1 MNQANSHQD
10 NFSAEKSM
18 KKHSIKRQIYYQIS
32 AFMSII
38 LFVMWG
44 YLQFFAVSVLLI
56 PIFFIP
62 IIYLIYSIVD
72 GINDPILGYLT
83 DKSKKFT
90 AKYGKRYPWIMIGA
104 IISPIILVLCFVPV
118 VDVKS
123 NTEAVIIAVAWL
135 ILMMSVYETFLTL
148 REISHVSLFPDLFR
162 DLEQRANVAGIGMFI
177 VLICQIIASVSIPL
191 IIANLGGASNP
202 KAFLGAVIFVA
213 IVNYILIIPLHWGV
227 RETEEM
233 KEARLK
239 LEQEEKTSVSVK
251 EVLIRIFKDRN
262 WMSYLIAFLCWA
274 IAGACILAGVNF
286 FVLHYLGL
294 GIEATILPM
303 LAVLLLAIITIPLWV
318 YLPKKL
324 WSIKKTYLAG
334 LIASAIPYLLLFF
347 VTDYI
352 GFIIVIALVGI
363 GYSANWGVVFSLVQ
377 AESIDNAVVK
387 TGIREEASYMGV
399 MRVFSAFSWFFQTLI
414 FVIVWTVTGY
424 VPARGA
430 NQTELAK
437 FGLKLIIS
445 LIPFVFVVLG
455 IIIFAIMYTITKE
468 EAQSNRE
475 KLLELGL

>member
-1 MNQANSHQD
+1 MKMNQENSNQV
-10 NFSAEKSM
+10 NSK
-18 KKHSIKRQIYYQIS
+18 KKHSIKRQVYYQIS
-32 AFMSII
+32 AFMSIM

-56 PIFFIP
+56 PIFLIP
-62 IIYLIYSIVD
+62 IIYLVYSIVD

-83 DKSKKFT
+83 DRSRRFT

-104 IISPIILVLCFVPV
+104 IFSPGILILCFVPV
-118 VDVKS
+118 FDAS
-123 NTEAVIIAVAWL
+123 LSAEMAVYAAIWL
-135 ILMMSVYETFLTL
+135 IIMMCIYETFLTV

-177 VLICQIIASVSIPL
+177 VLICQIIASISIPL
-191 IIANLGGASNP
+191 IIANLGGATNP
-202 KAFLGAVIFVA
+202 NAYLGAVIFVA
-213 IVNYILIIPLHWGV
+213 ILNYILIIPLHWGV

-233 KEARLK
+233 KETRLK
-239 LEQEEKTSVSVK
+239 LEKEENVSVSVR
-251 EVLIRIFKDRN
+251 EVLVRIFKDRN
-262 WMSYLIAFLCWA
+262 WMSYLFAFLCWA
-274 IAGACILAGVNF
+274 IAGACILAGINF

-303 LAVLLLAIITIPLWV
+303 LAVLLIAIITIPLWV

-363 GYSANWGVVFSLVQ
+363 GYSANWGVVYSLVQ
-377 AESIDNAVVK
+377 AETIDNAVVK
-387 TGIREEASYMGV
+387 TGKREEASYMGV

-414 FVIVWTVTGY
+414 FAMVWTITGY

-445 LIPFVFVVLG
+445 LIPFVFVLLG
-455 IIIFAIMYTITKE
+455 VIVFATMYTITKE
-468 EAQSNRE
+468 EAKLNRE
-475 KLLELGL
+475 KLMELGL

>member
-1 MNQANSHQD
+1 MSQLNSSQE
-10 NFSAEKSM
+10 NFSSEKSI
-18 KKHSIKRQIYYQIS
+18 KKHGIKRQIYYQVS
-32 AFMSII
+32 AFISIL

-44 YLQFFAVSVLLI
+44 YLQFFAVAVLLI
-56 PIFFIP
+56 PIVFIP

-72 GINDPILGYLT
+72 GMNDPILGYLT
-83 DKSKKFT
+83 DRSKKFT

-104 IISPIILVLCFVPV
+104 IVSPIFLVLSFIPV
-118 VDVKS
+118 VNLKTNS
-123 NTEAVIIAVAWL
+123 EAAIIAVLWL
-135 ILMMSVYETFLTL
+135 IIMMSIYETFLTL

-162 DLEQRANVAGIGMFI
+162 DLEERANVAGIGMLI
-177 VLICQIIASVSIPL
+177 VLICQIVASISIPL
-191 IIANLGGASNP
+191 IIANLGGAYNP
-202 KAFLGAVIFVA
+202 DAYLGAVIFVA
-213 IVNYILIIPLHWGV
+213 IVNYILLIPLHWGV

-233 KEARLK
+233 KEVRLK
-239 LEQEEKTSVSVK
+239 LEKEEKISISVRA
-251 EVLIRIFKDRN
+251 VLIRIFKDRN
-262 WMSYLIAFLCWA
+262 WMSYLFAFLCWA

-294 GIEATILPM
+294 GIEDTILPM
-303 LAVLLLAIITIPLWV
+303 LAVLVMAIITIPLWV

-324 WSIKKTYLAG
+324 WSIKKTYLVG

-363 GYSANWGVVFSLVQ
+363 GYSANWGVVYSLVQ
-377 AESIDNAVVK
+377 AEAIDNAVVK
-387 TGIREEASYMGV
+387 TGMREEASYMGV

-414 FVIVWTVTGY
+414 FVIVWTITGY
-424 VPARGA
+424 VPSKGA

-445 LIPFVFVVLG
+445 LIPFLFVVLG
-455 IIIFAIMYTITKE
+455 IIIFAIIYSISKE
-468 EAQSNRE
+468 EAQLNRK

>member
-1 MNQANSHQD
+1 MSQSNSYQE
-10 NFSAEKSM
+10 NLSSENSIN
-18 KKHSIKRQIYYQIS
+18 KHGIKRQIYYQIS
-32 AFMSII
+32 AFMSIM

-56 PIFFIP
+56 PLFLIP
-62 IIYLIYSIVD
+62 IIYLIYSIID

-83 DKSKKFT
+83 DKSKRFT
-90 AKYGKRYPWIMIGA
+90 EKYGKRYPWIMIGA
-104 IISPIILVLCFVPV
+104 IFSPVILVFCFIPV
-118 VDVKS
+118 F
-123 NTEAVIIAVAWL
+123 NTRLNPELAVYAAVWL
-135 ILMMSVYETFLTL
+135 IIMMCIYESFLTL

-162 DLEQRANVAGIGMFI
+162 DLEQRANVAGIGMLI
-177 VLICQIIASVSIPL
+177 VLICQIVASVSIPL
-191 IIANLGGASNP
+191 MIASLGGAYNP
-202 KAFLGAVIFVA
+202 NAYLGAVIFVA

-233 KEARLK
+233 KEVRLK
-239 LEQEEKTSVSVK
+239 LEKEEKISVSVR

-262 WMSYLIAFLCWA
+262 WMAYLFAFLCWA

-303 LAVLLLAIITIPLWV
+303 LAVLLIAIITIPLWV
-318 YLPKKL
+318 HLPKKL

-347 VTDYI
+347 ITDYI

-363 GYSANWGVVFSLVQ
+363 GYSANWGVVYSLVQ
-377 AESIDNAVVK
+377 AEAIDNAVVK
-387 TGIREEASYMGV
+387 TGMREEASYMGV

-414 FVIVWTVTGY
+414 FVIVWAITGY

-430 NQTELAK
+430 DQTELAK
-437 FGLKLIIS
+437 LGLKLIIS

-455 IIIFAIMYTITKE
+455 IIIFASMYTITKE
-468 EAQSNRE
+468 QAKSNRE

>member
-1 MNQANSHQD
+1 MKMNQLNSNQE
-10 NFSAEKSM
+10 NS
-18 KKHSIKRQIYYQIS
+18 KKQHSFKRQVYYQIS
-32 AFMSII
+32 AFMSIM

-44 YLQFFAVSVLLI
+44 YIQFFAVSVLLI
-56 PIFFIP
+56 PIFLIP
-62 IIYLIYSIVD
+62 IIYLVYSIVD

-83 DKSKKFT
+83 DKSKRFT

-104 IISPIILVLCFVPV
+104 IFSPIILILCFIPV
-118 VDVKS
+118 FDAS
-123 NTEAVIIAVAWL
+123 LSEEMAMFAAIWL
-135 ILMMSVYETFLTL
+135 IIMMCIYETFLTI

-177 VLICQIIASVSIPL
+177 VLICQIIASISIPL
-191 IIANLGGASNP
+191 IIANLGGATNP
-202 KAFLGAVIFVA
+202 NAYLGAVIFVA
-213 IVNYILIIPLHWGV
+213 ILNYILIIPMHSGV

-233 KEARLK
+233 KEVRLK
-239 LEQEEKTSVSVK
+239 LEKEEKTSASVR
-251 EVLIRIFKDRN
+251 EVLVRIFKDRN
-262 WMSYLIAFLCWA
+262 WMSYLFAFLCWA
-274 IAGACILAGVNF
+274 IAGACILAGINF

-303 LAVLLLAIITIPLWV
+303 LAVLLIAIITIPLWV

-363 GYSANWGVVFSLVQ
+363 GYSANWGVVYSLVQ
-377 AESIDNAVVK
+377 AETIDNAVVK
-387 TGIREEASYMGV
+387 TGKREEASYMGV

-414 FVIVWTVTGY
+414 FVMVWTITGY

-430 NQTELAK
+430 NQTDLAK

-445 LIPFVFVVLG
+445 LIPFVFVLLG
-455 IIIFAIMYTITKE
+455 IIVFGIIYTITKE
-468 EAQSNRE
+468 EAKLNRE
-475 KLLELGL
+475 KLSELGL